1 MTSAEPTRKAPYSN
15 DIRWRIVWQRFAMDL
30 SYWKIAQNLSIGAG
44 SVYNVFKTFQNSG
57 EVSNSSERERADLLV
72 LTASEEMF
80 VVGLVLESP
89 CLYLR
94 ELCQRV
100 EDKSGFSVS
109 VSTICR
115 LLGRHGFSRKK
126 VQKVALERN
135 FEYRADFM
143 ADVLANY
150 TREKLVWL
158 DEMGSDRRDAIR
170 QYGYAIR
177 GETPVCHRL
186 QVRGQRIS
194 TIAAIS
200 SAGVVATEFKLGS
213 VNSDD
218 FYDFVRGNL
227 FPNMHPYDGSAPR
240 SVALMDNCSIHH
252 VDVVTDLFE
261 AAGINIIFLPPYSP
275 DYNPIELAFSSVKYY
290 LKEHD
295 VVMQAMQDTIP
306 LIKCAFDHISP
317 EMCNSWISCCGYV

>member
-1 MTSAEPTRKAPYSN
+1 MIFAGGSFGKGWHWIYPTG
-15 DIRWRIVWQRFAMDL
+15 V
-30 SYWKIAQNLSIGAG
+30 GA
-44 SVYNVFKTFQNSG
+44 VYNVLKTFENYG
-57 EVSNSSERERADLLV
+57 EVSNLSKRRRTDLRA

-94 ELCQRV
+94 EIRQEV
-100 EDKSGFSVS
+100 EEKCGFPISA
-109 VSTICR
+109 STICR

-135 FEYRADFM
+135 LEDRTDFVADM
-143 ADVLANY
+143 LANY
-150 TREKLVWL
+150 TRDKLVWL
-158 DEMGSDRRDAIR
+158 DEMGSDSRDAMR

-186 QVRGQRIS
+186 QIRGQRIS

-200 SAGVVATEFKLGS
+200 SAGVVATEFKLGA

-218 FYDFVRGNL
+218 FYDFIRGSL
-227 FPNMHPYDGSAPR
+227 IPNMHPYDGSASR
-240 SVALMDNCSIHH
+240 SVVLMDNCSIHH
-252 VDVVTDLFE
+252 VEYVTDLLDT
-261 AAGINIIFLPPYSP
+261 AGIKVIFLPPYSP
-275 DYNPIELAFSSVKYY
+275 DYNPIELAFSSVKYF

-295 VVMQAMQDTIP
+295 VVMQAMQDPIP

-317 EMCNSWISCCGYV
+317 EMCNSWITCCGYAYFESYL